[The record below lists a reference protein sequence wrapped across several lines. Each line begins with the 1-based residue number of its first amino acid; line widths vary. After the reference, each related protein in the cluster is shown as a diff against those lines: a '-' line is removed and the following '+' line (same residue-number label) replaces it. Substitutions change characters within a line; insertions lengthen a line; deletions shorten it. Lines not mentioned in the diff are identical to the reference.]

1 MKVKT
6 ISFDVWGT
14 LVKPNPE
21 YKKLRIDFL
30 KYYNAE
36 ESNINSVLKHIKADV
51 DKRAEKHGMQFNI
64 QDLYSMILHSLNIE
78 HKQLPVN
85 DFISF
90 CNSCMI
96 NNPPIL
102 MSETIN
108 LLELLKAKDY
118 RIMLASNNVFSSGKI
133 MRTVLM
139 KLGIFDYF
147 HDCIFSDEVGF
158 AKPHHEF
165 FKQLHQKSH
174 TLTEQ
179 ILHTGDNTNTDM
191 LGARSYGMK
200 LHLCEKGY
208 DSTESVNK
216 LLETLE
222 LNLNF

>member
-1 MKVKT
+1 MKIKT

-21 YKKLRIDFL
+21 YSKQRVDFL
-30 KYYNAE
+30 KSYVTDENQIAT
-36 ESNINSVLKHIKADV
+36 NLKHLKKDV
-51 DKRAEKHGMQFNI
+51 DKRAEKNGMQFNI
-64 QDLYSMILHSLNIE
+64 HDLYKIFLHSLNIT
-78 HKQLPVN
+78 HNKLPVN
-85 DFISF
+85 DYISF

-102 MSETIN
+102 MSQTHN
-108 LLELLKAKDY
+108 LLEFLKANDY

-139 KLGIFDYF
+139 KLGLFDYF
-147 HDCIFSDEVGF
+147 YDCIFSDEVGF

-174 TLTEQ
+174 TFAEQ
-179 ILHTGDNTNTDM
+179 ILHTGDNIDTDM